1 MKSAVPV
8 ILKLMVSLP
17 LPAIHSP
24 AVAPLAVSL
33 LEAVM
38 ASLRVQRPSL
48 ASVSAVEFTV
58 MVEAALVLLLVSE

>member
-8 ILKLMVSLP
+8 MLKLMVSVP
-17 LPAIHSP
+17 EPAIHSP

-33 LEAVM
+33 LEALM
-38 ASLRVQRPSL
+38 ASLRVHRPSL

-58 MVEAALVLLLVSE
+58 IVEAALVLLLVSE

>member
-24 AVAPLAVSL
+24 AVAPLAMSL
-33 LEAVM
+33 LEALM
-38 ASLRVQRPSL
+38 ASLKVQTPSL